1 MQSDLEVAMDEFP
14 RFGQELADAQAQLD
28 EVLARCAIRLK
39 AFDGVAAA
47 NDNALFPGRS
57 AQSGNSTVATPSP
70 EGCEIAG

>member
-1 MQSDLEVAMDEFP
+1 MDEFP
-14 RFGQELADAQAQLD
+14 RIGQELADAQAQLD

-57 AQSGNSTVATPSP
+57 ASSNDSTVATASSDN
-70 EGCEIAG
+70 CEIAG

>member
-70 EGCEIAG
+70 EDCEIAG

>member
-1 MQSDLEVAMDEFP
+1 MDEFP

-47 NDNALFPGRS
+47 NDNALFPVGVRHQIIR
-57 AQSGNSTVATPSP
+57 QSQLSVLRVVR
-70 EGCEIAG
+70 

>member
-39 AFDGVAAA
+39 AVDGVAAA

>member
-1 MQSDLEVAMDEFP
+1 MDEFP

-39 AFDGVAAA
+39 AFDGIAAA
-47 NDNALFPGRS
+47 NDNALFPGRCAPS
-57 AQSGNSTVATPSP
+57 DDSPVATQSP

>member
-1 MQSDLEVAMDEFP
+1 MDEFP

-39 AFDGVAAA
+39 AFDGIAAA

-57 AQSGNSTVATPSP
+57 APSDNSTVATKRS
-70 EGCEIAG
+70 EDCEIAG